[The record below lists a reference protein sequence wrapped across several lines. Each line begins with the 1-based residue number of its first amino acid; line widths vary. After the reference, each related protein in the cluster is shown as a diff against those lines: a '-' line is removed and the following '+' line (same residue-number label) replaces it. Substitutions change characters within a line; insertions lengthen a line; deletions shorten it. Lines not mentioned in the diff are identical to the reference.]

1 LNLRIT
7 SRERVEMKKGAV
19 ITYQIR
25 WLGIPLSW
33 KTVITEYEPPFLF
46 VDEQTVGPYALWRH
60 RHTFRP
66 GEAGTV
72 VSDHVDYVLPFGWI
86 GRIVHRFMVRRQ
98 LERIFAFR
106 QKALAAMWSEA
117 TARAAT

>member
-1 LNLRIT
+1 
-7 SRERVEMKKGAV
+7 MKRGAV

-25 WLGIPLSW
+25 WLGIRLSW

-46 VDEQTVGPYALWRH
+46 VDEQAAGPYKLWRH

-66 GEAGTV
+66 AIESTAV
-72 VSDHVDYVLPFGWI
+72 LEHVDYALQFGWI
-86 GRIVHRFMVRRQ
+86 GRIVHRLVVRRQ

-106 QKALAAMWSEA
+106 QEALARMWSEA
-117 TARAAT
+117 TARAAK